1 MRRDRNDDLVLNCR
15 MDRAELERRL
25 QEAEC
30 HVERGEQNIV
40 HQRAVIETLERGRHD
55 AKAAQMFLRR
65 LESAQAKYVA
75 ERSRLFKELA
85 DDS

>member
-1 MRRDRNDDLVLNCR
+1 

-25 QEAEC
+25 QEAEY

-40 HQRAVIETLERGRHD
+40 HQRAVIETLERGGHD
-55 AKAAQMFLRR
+55 ATAAQMLLRR
-65 LESAQAKYVA
+65 LESAQAKHVA

-85 DDS
+85 DDSEAKSSPRSGPR

>member
-1 MRRDRNDDLVLNCR
+1 

-30 HVERGEQNIV
+30 HVERGEQNIA
-40 HQRAVIETLERGRHD
+40 HQRAVIETLERGGHD

-65 LESAQAKYVA
+65 LESAQAKHVA

-85 DDS
+85 DDSEAKSSPRSGPR

>member
-1 MRRDRNDDLVLNCR
+1 

-25 QEAEC
+25 QEVEC
-30 HVERGEQNIV
+30 HVERGEQNIA

-65 LESAQAKYVA
+65 LESAHAKHVA
-75 ERSRLFKELA
+75 ERSRLFNELA
-85 DDS
+85 DGS

>member
-1 MRRDRNDDLVLNCR
+1 

-25 QEAEC
+25 QEAEY

-40 HQRAVIETLERGRHD
+40 HQRSVIETLERGGHD
-55 AKAAQMFLRR
+55 AKAAHMFLRR
-65 LESAQAKYVA
+65 LESAQAKHVA

-85 DDS
+85 DDSEAKSSPRSGPR